1 MASTTTSSSSLAR
14 PFRDLDTRSEIHD
27 LVVRFYREIVFD
39 ELLAPVFIDVAEVDW
54 AVHIPK
60 LIDFWCRVLL
70 GHAGYDGFVLG
81 AHREVHD
88 EAPFRAELFDRWY
101 ALWVETVDESWRG
114 PHADIAKVHA
124 ARIATTLARRLLG
137 IEWQAPGAPE
147 PARDSGVRPRLELT
161 EPDTGGEAACWAH
174 LVCPECGG
182 LHEQRRG

>member
-1 MASTTTSSSSLAR
+1 MASTTTSASSLPR

-39 ELLAPVFIDVAEVDW
+39 ELLAPVFTDVAEVDW

-60 LIDFWCRVLL
+60 LIDFWCRVIL
-70 GHAGYDGFVLG
+70 GEAGYDGFVLG
-81 AHREVHD
+81 AHRAVHD

-114 PHADIAKVHA
+114 PRAELAKDHA
-124 ARIATTLARRLLG
+124 ARIAATLARRLLG
-137 IEWQAPGAPE
+137 IEWEAPGA
-147 PARDSGVRPRLELT
+147 AQSANDRGRRQGLALT
-161 EPDTGGEAACWAH
+161 ERDTGGETACWAH

-182 LHEQRRG
+182 VHE